1 MFLNVYFKYLI
12 YIILQMFLV
21 EELIMYSLWPRT
33 KSI

>member
-12 YIILQMFLV
+12 YIILQTLLV
-21 EELIMYSLWPRT
+21 EELIMYSLWTRT